1 MKSKLL
7 RVGVLWVMP
16 CLFTS
21 SVTAQPPAIPASP
34 PTIWSFLGIPQGA
47 RKVTGALVNRRGNL
61 PGMEKAPPIKALA
74 DPANLMSDVPVIKK
88 AAEVKMAEDLKKQKI
103 KGIKYL
109 TKIGCGC
116 YDLDGEITKALIA
129 SAQDCTEE
137 VRLATVEAIAEAAE
151 GSCCSNCGK
160 FCCCNED
167 VLKQLAKMAYE
178 RDEKGCY
185 LEPSARVREAAA
197 RALRIC
203 CPNEEP
209 VAEEIPLTNPEPTPE
224 RVPESVPTPEE
235 APEGA
240 EGSVK
245 EGEAE
250 ASDAQVTVPA
260 TPTDVAAD
268 EAADQTVSLSPIGET
283 EVADEAEIRA
293 SIDGVIMHLDA
304 QRGLAHVHLENRHAN
319 VAVGSM
325 MYAVRPTP
333 QGLRVLG
340 RLLVYQAHEGSVNVR
355 EVDAGLFSR
364 LEQGS
369 LVMAGEQQAEPT
381 VEPQNEAQPVEE
393 AVAAQSI
400 ESPSAPLDAQEV
412 QVEIKKALEAVS
424 ATPENFATDAARA
437 EETPVAV
444 SEPMEPVVTKP
455 AAPAKQ
461 TVERN
466 RSVTMSQVVRKATPA
481 QKVSAAKEPTAAK
494 TTPAKA
500 VSRRNALFNIVR

>member
-1 MKSKLL
+1 MKSKML
-7 RVGVLWVMP
+7 RVGVLWMMP
-16 CLFTS
+16 CLFTN
-21 SVTAQPPAIPASP
+21 SVSAQPPAVPASP

-137 VRLATVEAIAEAAE
+137 VRLTTVESIAEAAE

-167 VLKQLAKMAYE
+167 ILKQLAKMAYE
-178 RDEKGCY
+178 RDDKGCY

-209 VAEEIPLTNPEPTPE
+209 VAEEIPLTDPEPTPE

-240 EGSVK
+240 EGEGQ

-268 EAADQTVSLSPIGET
+268 ETSDRTVSLSPIEET
-283 EVADEAEIRA
+283 TSDATDISP

-304 QRGLAHVHLENRHAN
+304 QRRLAHVHLENRTA
-319 VAVGSM
+319 AIPVGSV

-355 EVDAGLFSR
+355 EVDTGLFSR
-364 LEQGS
+364 LEQGC
-369 LVMAGEQQAEPT
+369 LVMAGEQPAE
-381 VEPQNEAQPVEE
+381 EAQPQPAQEPTEE
-393 AVAAQSI
+393 QVVTAESVAAAEAKPTDVETVEAEPAREVETREI
-400 ESPSAPLDAQEV
+400 AEVATVNVPAQA
-412 QVEIKKALEAVS
+412 IPAVTEPA
-424 ATPENFATDAARA
+424 ATKAAR
-437 EETPVAV
+437 
-444 SEPMEPVVTKP
+444 P
-455 AAPAKQ
+455 ARAP
-461 TVERN
+461 
-466 RSVTMSQVVRKATPA
+466 RSVSLSQVVRKATPA
-481 QKVSAAKEPTAAK
+481 EKAIA
-494 TTPAKA
+494 TPEVATPKATPVKA